1 MSTMTAA
8 PPMTDPA
15 PRKPMP
21 LPVHPLIT
29 ILKPIASLKLTVS
42 LFTMSMVLVFFGT
55 VAQKNA
61 GIWGVVDQ
69 YFWSWVVWIDVQ
81 LLFQFGQIFFSVP
94 PSWTTTASVPFPAGK
109 LIGFTMFAN
118 LLAAHTLQLI
128 SLVKVT
134 AKQAKKANVVG
145 SVAKVL
151 LKRSGIYV
159 LHGGIL
165 LLFVG
170 EFITREFQV
179 EQNMVITEGGSA
191 GYAVDTRNQELAF
204 TTPLANSDKD
214 SVTVVPVK
222 LLRESQRTNSA
233 VTDPALPVGVEV
245 VSFYKNCTLEKAEGS
260 ARPNLATAGI
270 GLEAIAVEKP
280 EVNGTDMEQKFD
292 TPAAYVRFKSKADGK
307 DLGVYLVSTRLN
319 ADGGPTVDG
328 KGYAVELRQTRY
340 YKPYSIEL
348 IKFTFDRYI
357 GTKTAKNYASQ
368 VRLIDPERG
377 PDRELTIS
385 MNEPLRHRGETF
397 FQSSFTPDEKGTILQ
412 VVRNPGW
419 VLPYLACVMVTVG
432 MLLHFTLS
440 MITFVVSGKSK
451 PQGEAPLA
459 RVNLTPRDRLM
470 RLVFGNSRARLT
482 GDAVPR
488 SGQVVA
494 WVSVAVTAFYLLGSA
509 LPRTA
514 SSPYDL
520 AKLGAL
526 PVLDGGRM
534 KPLETRADVLL
545 RLLNNKQEY
554 KDESDKDRPAIE
566 WYLKTMTGLPSN
578 PGPSAAY
585 RIFRVENDRLIEM
598 MKVERREGL
607 RYSLAELQPQF
618 GALEQAAE
626 KAAKIPAVERDLF
639 SNKVL
644 ELNSHL
650 RYFIGVM
657 TGTDVLALPPEDGKP
672 WRQPGES
679 NKVVDRANSQFQQE
693 MIQDLLQR
701 METEG
706 LPKDPKSMNLEQRK
720 QFEALFEEAQLS
732 KAQKLEVAR
741 ESILAGDPTAKVWL
755 DMLAAYR
762 ERKPDEFNRQLT
774 TIDDLSRAAI
784 TPRQRFQ
791 VGLESYLNRTSF
803 YYKCIGLYV
812 LVFLLTLVGV
822 GTHLVNPGVAE
833 GFRRGAFGVLV
844 LTFLVHTATL
854 FARMYLMD
862 RPLVF
867 VTNLYSSAVFIGWAA
882 VLGCLLVERIFAI
895 GLGNGVGALIGFT
908 TSIVAHNLAASGD
921 TLEMMQAVLD
931 TNFWLATHV
940 TTVTLGYSATYV
952 AGLIGILYVGLGIA
966 TPYLRS
972 KVDVT
977 MSGGTKSMELGRVIG
992 MILYGVVC
1000 FAVLFSFVGTVLGG
1014 IWADQSWGR
1023 FWGWDP
1029 KENGAV
1035 LIVIWNALILHAR
1048 WSGLVKDRGVAVLA
1062 ILGNA
1067 VTTWS
1072 WFGTNQLGVGLHA
1085 YGFNDQ
1091 LQQLCTYLWILHG
1104 LLVAIGL
1111 TPKRYWASFAPK
1123 A

>member
-1 MSTMTAA
+1 MSTLTADL
-8 PPMTDPA
+8 PMSDPA
-15 PRKPMP
+15 PRKPQP
-21 LPVHPLIT
+21 LPVHPLIAL
-29 ILKPIASLKLTVS
+29 LKPIASLKLTVA
-42 LFTMSMVLVFFGT
+42 LFSMSMVLVFFGT
-55 VAQKNA
+55 VAQKNS

-69 YFWSWVVWIDVQ
+69 YFWSWFVWIDVQ

-94 PSWTTTASVPFPAGK
+94 PSLTTTASVPFPAGK
-109 LIGFTMFAN
+109 LIGFTMFFN

-134 AKQAKKANVVG
+134 AKQAKKVNVVG

-170 EFITREFQV
+170 EFITRKFQV
-179 EQNMVITEGGSA
+179 EQNMAIAEGGSA
-191 GYAVDTRNQELAF
+191 EYTFDTRNQELAF
-204 TTPLANSDKD
+204 TTPLAGSDQD

-222 LLRESQRTNSA
+222 LLRDSLRNNTVVSDA
-233 VTDPALPVGVEV
+233 ALPVGVEV
-245 VSFYKNCTLEKAEGS
+245 VAFYKNCVLESAKAPG
-260 ARPNLATAGI
+260 RVNLATAGV
-270 GLEAIAVEKP
+270 GLDAIAVEKP
-280 EVNGTDMEQKFD
+280 EVSGTDSEQKFD
-292 TPAAYVRFKSKADGK
+292 TPAAYVRFKSKAGGR
-307 DLGVYLVSTRLN
+307 DLGVHLVTTRLN
-319 ADGGPTVDG
+319 DDAGLTVDG
-328 KGYAVELRQTRY
+328 KRYTVELRQTRY
-340 YKPYSIEL
+340 YKPYRLEL

-357 GTKTAKNYASQ
+357 GTNTPKNYASQ
-368 VRLIDPERG
+368 VRLVDPKY
-377 PDRELTIS
+377 DARELTIS

-397 FQSSFTPDEKGTILQ
+397 FQSSFTKDEKGTILQ

-419 VLPYLACVMVTVG
+419 VLPYLACVMVTAG

-440 MITFVVSGKSK
+440 LITFVTSSK
-451 PQGEAPLA
+451 AKPGGEAGPI
-459 RVNLTPRDRLM
+459 RVAPTWGQF
-470 RLVFGNSRARLT
+470 VFGKPRARLT
-482 GDAVPR
+482 GDDVPAYGR
-488 SGQVVA
+488 TIA
-494 WVSVAVTAFYLLGSA
+494 WVCVGVTALYLLASA
-509 LPRTA
+509 IPKTA
-514 SSPYDL
+514 ESKYDL

-545 RLLNNKQEY
+545 RVLNNTEEY
-554 KDESDKDRPAIE
+554 KDESDKKRPAIE

-578 PGPSAAY
+578 PGPAAAY
-585 RIFRVENDRLIEM
+585 RIFRVENDRLAEM

-607 RYSLAELQPQF
+607 RYSLTELQPQF

-626 KAAKIPAVERDLF
+626 KAGAVPAAERDLF

-644 ELNSHL
+644 ELNGHL
-650 RYFIGVM
+650 RYFIAVM
-657 TGTDVLALPPEDGKP
+657 TGTDVLALPPEGDKP

-679 NKVVDRANSQFQQE
+679 GKVVERANSQFQQE

-701 METEG
+701 MEDKG
-706 LPKDPKSMNLEQRK
+706 LPKDPKSMNPEQRK
-720 QFEALFEEAQLS
+720 QFEALYEDAQLA

-741 ESILAGDPTAKVWL
+741 EAVFAGDPTAKVWL

-762 ERKPDEFNRQLT
+762 ERKPDEFNRHLT
-774 TIDDLSRAAI
+774 TLDTMSRAAI

-791 VGLESYLNRTSF
+791 VSLETYLNRTSF

-882 VLGCLLVERIFAI
+882 VLGCLLVERIFSI

-908 TSIVAHNLAASGD
+908 TSIVAHNLAAGGD

-952 AGLIGILYVGLGIA
+952 AGLIGVIYVGLGIA

-972 KVDVT
+972 KVDVS
-977 MSGGTKSMELGRVIG
+977 MGGGVKSMELGRVIG
-992 MILYGVVC
+992 MILYGVIC

-1035 LIVIWNALILHAR
+1035 LIVIWNALILHSR
-1048 WSGLVKDRGVAVLA
+1048 WAGLVKDRGAAVLA
-1062 ILGNA
+1062 LVGNM

-1085 YGFNDQ
+1085 YGFNNDLQ
-1091 LQQLCTYLWILHG
+1091 LLCTYLWILHG
-1104 LLVAIGL
+1104 LLVVIGL

>member
-1 MSTMTAA
+1 MSTLTADA
-8 PPMTDPA
+8 VMSDPA
-15 PRKPMP
+15 PRKPRP

-29 ILKPIASLKLTVS
+29 VLKPIASLKLTVS
-42 LFTMSMVLVFFGT
+42 LFAMSMVLVFFGT

-69 YFWSWVVWIDVQ
+69 YFWSWLVWIDVQ

-109 LIGFTMFAN
+109 LIGFTMFFN

-128 SLVKVT
+128 SLVRVT
-134 AKQAKKANVVG
+134 AKQAKKANASG
-145 SVAKVL
+145 DVAKML
-151 LKRSGIYV
+151 LKRSGLYI

-179 EQNMVITEGGSA
+179 EQNMVIAEGGSA
-191 GYAVDTRNQELAF
+191 SYAVDTRNEELSF
-204 TTPLANSDKD
+204 TTQLANSDKD
-214 SVTVVPVK
+214 AVAVVPVK
-222 LLRESQRTNSA
+222 LLRDSFRTNTAISNA
-233 VTDPALPVGVEV
+233 ALPVDLEV
-245 VSFYKNCTLEKAEGS
+245 VAFYKNCVLENAKGS
-260 ARPNLATAGI
+260 ALPNLATAGV
-270 GLEAIAVEKP
+270 GLEGIAVQKP
-280 EVNGTDMEQKFD
+280 EVNGTDPVQKID
-292 TPAAYVRFKSKADGK
+292 TPAAYVRFKSKGDGK

-319 ADGGPTVDG
+319 DDIGLTVDG
-328 KGYAVELRQTRY
+328 KRYAVELRQTRY
-340 YKPYSIEL
+340 LKPYRLEL
-348 IKFTFDRYI
+348 IKFTFDRYV
-357 GTKTAKNYASQ
+357 GTNTPKNYASK
-368 VRLIDPERG
+368 VRLIDSEREINN
-377 PDRELTIS
+377 ELTIS
-385 MNEPLRHRGETF
+385 MNEPLRYRGETF
-397 FQSSFTPDEKGTILQ
+397 FQSSFTPDEKSTILQ

-419 VLPYLACVMVTVG
+419 VLPYLACVMVTAG
-432 MLLHFTLS
+432 MMLHFTLS
-440 MITFVVSGKSK
+440 LVTFVTSGKSK
-451 PQGEAPLA
+451 PVGEVQPVRIAPTAGEVL
-459 RVNLTPRDRLM
+459 V
-470 RLVFGNSRARLT
+470 RLVFGMPRARLT
-482 GDAVPR
+482 GDALPK
-488 SGQVVA
+488 SGRAIA
-494 WVSVAVTAFYLLGSA
+494 WVCVGVTALYLTASA
-509 LPRTA
+509 IPRTVV
-514 SSPYDL
+514 SVYDL
-520 AKLGAL
+520 AKLGSL

-545 RLLNNKQEY
+545 RILNNTEEY
-554 KDESDKDRPAIE
+554 KDESDKKRPAIE
-566 WYLKTMTGLPSN
+566 WYLKTMTGLPGN

-598 MKVERREGL
+598 MKLERREGL
-607 RYSLAELQPQF
+607 RYSLTELQPQF
-618 GALEQAAE
+618 DALEKAAE
-626 KAAKIPAVERDLF
+626 KADKTPAAERDLF

-679 NKVVDRANSQFQQE
+679 GRTIARADQQFQQE

-701 METEG
+701 MDEAG
-706 LPKDPKSMNLEQRK
+706 LPKDPKSMNPEQRK
-720 QFEALFEEAQLS
+720 QFEAFYEDAQLA

-741 ESILAGDPTAKVWL
+741 EAILAGDPTAKVWL

-762 ERKPDEFNRQLT
+762 ERKPDEFNRLLT
-774 TIDDLSRAAI
+774 TLDTMSREAI

-882 VLGCLLVERIFAI
+882 VLGCLLVERVFAI

-908 TSIVAHNLAASGD
+908 TSIVAHNLAAGGD

-952 AGLIGILYVGLGIA
+952 AGLIGVLYVGLGIA

-977 MSGGTKSMELGRVIG
+977 MGGGTKSMELGRVIG
-992 MILYGVVC
+992 MILYGVIC

-1062 ILGNA
+1062 LLGNA

-1085 YGFNDQ
+1085 YGFNNELQ
-1091 LQQLCTYLWILHG
+1091 LLCTYLWILHG
-1104 LLVAIGL
+1104 LLVVIGL

>member
-42 LFTMSMVLVFFGT
+42 LFAMSMVLVFFGT

-69 YFWSWVVWIDVQ
+69 YFWSWLVWIDVQ

-94 PSWTTTASVPFPAGK
+94 TSWTTSASVPFPAGK
-109 LIGFTMFAN
+109 LIGFTMFFN

-179 EQNMVITEGGSA
+179 EQNMVIAEGGSA
-191 GYAVDTRNQELAF
+191 VYAVDTRNQELAF
-204 TTPLANSDKD
+204 TTPLAGSDKD
-214 SVTVVPVK
+214 AVTVVPVK
-222 LLRESQRTNSA
+222 VLRDAARRHTPIS
-233 VTDPALPVGVEV
+233 DGDLPVEIEV
-245 VSFYKNCTLEKAEGS
+245 VKIYKNCTLENAKGS
-260 ARPNLATAGI
+260 ARANLATAGV

-280 EVNGTDMEQKFD
+280 EVSGTDPEQKFD
-292 TPAAYVRFKSKADGK
+292 TPAAYVRFKSKGDGK
-307 DLGVYLVSTRLN
+307 DLGVYLVTTRLN
-319 ADGGPTVDG
+319 DDTGLTVDG
-328 KGYAVELRQTRY
+328 KRYTVELRQTRY
-340 YKPYSIEL
+340 YKPYRLEL

-357 GTKTAKNYASQ
+357 GTQTPKNYASQ
-368 VRLIDPERG
+368 VRLIEP
-377 PDRELTIS
+377 PLSDRELTIS
-385 MNEPLRHRGETF
+385 MNEPLRYRGETY

-419 VLPYLACVMVTVG
+419 VLPYLACVMVTLG

-440 MITFVVSGKSK
+440 LITFVTSGKSRGV
-451 PQGEAPLA
+451 GEAA
-459 RVNLTPRDRLM
+459 RIRATPTLSEA
-470 RLVFGNSRARLT
+470 LVKLLFGKPRARLS
-482 GDAVPR
+482 GDDVPK
-488 SGQVVA
+488 SGQAIA
-494 WVSVAVTAFYLLGSA
+494 WVCVGVTALYLLASA
-509 LPRTA
+509 IPRTA
-514 SSPYDL
+514 ESKYDL

-545 RLLNNKQEY
+545 RVLNNTEEY
-554 KDESDKDRPAIE
+554 KDESDKKRPAIE
-566 WYLKTMTGLPSN
+566 WYLKTMTGLQGN

-585 RIFRVENDRLIEM
+585 RIFRIENDRLAEM

-607 RYSLAELQPQF
+607 RYSFTELQPQF
-618 GALEQAAE
+618 DALEQASK
-626 KAAKIPAVERDLF
+626 KAGKLPALERDLF

-644 ELNSHL
+644 ELAGHV
-650 RYFIGVM
+650 RYYLNVM
-657 TGTDVLALPPEDGKP
+657 AGLDVLALPPEDGKP
-672 WRQPGES
+672 WRQPGEVGKTVES
-679 NKVVDRANSQFQQE
+679 ADRQFQQE

-701 METEG
+701 MEAAG
-706 LPKDPKSMNLEQRK
+706 LPRDPKAMNPEQRK
-720 QFEALFEEAQLS
+720 QFEALYEAAQLA
-732 KAQKLEVAR
+732 KAQQLDVAR
-741 ESILAGDPTAKVWL
+741 EAILAGDPTAKVWL

-762 ERKPDEFNRQLT
+762 ERKPDDFNRHLA
-774 TIDDLSRAAI
+774 TIDEMSRGAI
-784 TPRQRFQ
+784 TPKQRFQ
-791 VGLESYLNRTSF
+791 VDLETYLNRTSF

-822 GTHLVNPGVAE
+822 GSHLVNPGVAE
-833 GFRRGAFGVLV
+833 GFRRGAFGVMV

-882 VLGCLLVERIFAI
+882 VLGCLLVERVFAI
-895 GLGNGVGALIGFT
+895 GLGNGVGALIGFS
-908 TSIVAHNLAASGD
+908 TSIVAHNLAAGGD

-952 AGLIGILYVGLGIA
+952 AGLIGVLYVGLGIA

-977 MSGGTKSMELGRVIG
+977 MGGGTKSMELGRVIG
-992 MILYGVVC
+992 MILYGVIC

-1062 ILGNA
+1062 LLGNA

-1085 YGFNDQ
+1085 YGFNNDLQ
-1091 LQQLCTYLWILHG
+1091 LLCTYLWILHG
-1104 LLVAIGL
+1104 LLVVIGL